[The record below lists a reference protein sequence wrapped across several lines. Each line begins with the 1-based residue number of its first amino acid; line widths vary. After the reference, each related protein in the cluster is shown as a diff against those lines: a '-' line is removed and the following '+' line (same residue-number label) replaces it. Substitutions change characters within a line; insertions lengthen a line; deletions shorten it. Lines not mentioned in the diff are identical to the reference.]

1 MQEKKDVEL
10 GIVKKALEF
19 IASKGWIERPIL
31 AECPL
36 LIERASGAYG
46 ANYTNEHLEILYRGL
61 QMGRNLRSFETMTS
75 EDFLE
80 ALRPTSMKEAA

>member
-10 GIVKKALEF
+10 GIVKKALGL

-36 LIERASGAYG
+36 LIERASGAYDVH
-46 ANYTNEHLEILYRGL
+46 YTVAHLLDLYQGL
-61 QMGRNLRSFETMTS
+61 QRGHELPPFEAMTS

-80 ALRPTSMKEAA
+80 ALLPTAIRRAA

>member
-1 MQEKKDVEL
+1 MQEKKDLEL
-10 GIVKKALEF
+10 GIVKKALGL
-19 IASKGWIERPIL
+19 IASKGWIERPVL

-46 ANYTNEHLEILYRGL
+46 AHYTNSHLLVLYQDLQRGHEL
-61 QMGRNLRSFETMTS
+61 PPFEGMTS

-80 ALRPTSMKEAA
+80 ALQPVEIRRVA